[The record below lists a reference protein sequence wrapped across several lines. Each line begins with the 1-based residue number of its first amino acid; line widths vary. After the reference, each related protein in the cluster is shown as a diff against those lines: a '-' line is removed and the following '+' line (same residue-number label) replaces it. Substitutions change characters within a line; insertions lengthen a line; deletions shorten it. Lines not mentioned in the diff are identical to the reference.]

1 MTSHDQLFKDLVVH
15 FFGDLVRL
23 MAPRLVRRLRAE
35 EASWLRSEL
44 HTDLPEGSR
53 RQLDLVAEVPARGDE
68 PELVLVHVEIESA
81 ARPGIGRR
89 MWRYGMQL
97 RLRHERPVLP
107 LVLFLAG
114 GPRGIAWRSEVERLW
129 EVELARFRYLAWGI
143 GGSVAERYARRPEPL
158 AWALA
163 ALMRPRRWR
172 PARQKL
178 ECLRR
183 IAHADLDEARRFLLA
198 NCVETYLQL
207 EPSEQESYVSLPG
220 YVHDEEVREM
230 EMTWAERI
238 EEKGRIEG
246 RVEGMRSLV
255 LHLAERRWDG
265 VDEAVRRRI
274 GAIESTDELARLH
287 DRLLTAATPEE
298 AGLA

>member
-15 FFGDLVRL
+15 FFADLVRL
-23 MAPRLVRRLRAE
+23 MAPRLARRLRAE
-35 EASWLRSEL
+35 EVTWLRGEL

-53 RQLDLVAEVPARGDE
+53 RQLDLVAEVPARGGA
-68 PELVLVHVEIESA
+68 PELVLVHVEIEST
-81 ARPGIGRR
+81 ARSAIGRR

-97 RLRHERPVLP
+97 RLRHDRPVLP
-107 LVLFLAG
+107 LVIFLSG
-114 GPRGIAWRSEVERLW
+114 GPRGIAWRGEVERLW

-143 GGSVAERYARRPEPL
+143 GGSPAERYARRPEPL

-172 PARQKL
+172 PAQHKL

-207 EPSEQESYVSLPG
+207 EPSEQESYANLPG

-230 EMTWAERI
+230 EMTWAEKMT
-238 EEKGRIEG
+238 EKG
-246 RVEGMRSLV
+246 RVEGRVDGMRRLV
-255 LHLAERRWDG
+255 LHLAERRWGG
-265 VDEAVRRRI
+265 VDEGTRRRI
-274 GAIESTDELARLH
+274 EAIDSAESLERLH
-287 DRLLTAATPEE
+287 DRLLTAASPEE